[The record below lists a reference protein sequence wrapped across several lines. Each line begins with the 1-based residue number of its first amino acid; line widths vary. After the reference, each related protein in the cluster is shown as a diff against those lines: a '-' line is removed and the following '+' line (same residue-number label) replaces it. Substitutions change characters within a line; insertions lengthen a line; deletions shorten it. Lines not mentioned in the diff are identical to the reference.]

1 MPPLLELLRDTK
13 QSITV
18 LPNIFYILSKENYV
32 TTTQFRD
39 IFWPHISR
47 LCQSKELP
55 AQSLYLLLKNSEL
68 ILKFVSATE
77 FNSFFMPLISKSLEC
92 GVPKLQ
98 MVAIS
103 KVSVMFKKLDYSI
116 FKTNLLPRVLIA
128 LEKSK
133 DQEVKVKIL
142 ETLKD
147 LQEGID

>member
-55 AQSLYLLLKNSEL
+55 A
-68 ILKFVSATE
+68 
-77 FNSFFMPLISKSLEC
+77 
-92 GVPKLQ
+92 
-98 MVAIS
+98 
-103 KVSVMFKKLDYSI
+103 
-116 FKTNLLPRVLIA
+116 
-128 LEKSK
+128 
-133 DQEVKVKIL
+133 
-142 ETLKD
+142 
-147 LQEGID
+147 